1 MLEIKNLCVRYG
13 ALDIVKDVSFAVRD
27 GEWLMIAGPNGAGKS
42 TIINAV
48 TGGVPYTGEILLNG
62 QDIRKNK
69 PTELA
74 KSVGVLTQNHY
85 VGYSF
90 SVEEVVRLGR
100 YAYSPGLLGKRCED
114 DEKMVEDALEKT
126 GMAAQRTQSVLTLS
140 GGELQRTF
148 LAQVFAQN
156 PKYLLLDEPTNH
168 LDLIYQRQVFSLIK
182 EWLKQGDRAVIS
194 VVHDLSLARKYGT
207 RALLLNRGQTAAI
220 DSVDKALSREMLEQV
235 YGMDVY
241 AYMKEMLSQWQ

>member
-13 ALDIVKDVSFAVRD
+13 TLDIVKNVSFAVQD

-42 TIINAV
+42 TIINAI
-48 TGGVPYTGEILLNG
+48 TGGVPYTGQILLNG

-100 YAYSPGLLGKRCED
+100 YAYSPGVLAKRCDD

-168 LDLIYQRQVFSLIK
+168 LDLIYQRQVFTLIK

-220 DSVDKALSREMLEQV
+220 DSADKALSREMLEQV